1 MPGVSE
7 LLIIDASRPS
17 WALRFKRA
25 FADIGEALRHPET
38 WMALAW
44 QDLRQRYRRS
54 LLGPFWITL
63 TMLVTI
69 VSMGTLYG
77 ILFQQDLHDFMPYL
91 ALGIISWGLIAS
103 LVVDGCNVFTQS
115 DRLIRSV
122 RLPMTVY
129 VAKSVYGNLLT
140 FLHNIL
146 AFVPVLLYFSILP
159 QWRWLAAIP
168 GVLMILLAA
177 VPVDFILGILCA
189 RFRDLQ
195 PIVNSIMQL
204 MFFLTPIFW
213 KPESLGARAHY
224 VHFNPLYL
232 FVDVVRGPIYGY
244 LPDAKTY
251 LGAGV
256 VIVLL
261 YAVAL
266 PLFARYRAR
275 IAFWV

>member
-1 MPGVSE
+1 MTIMNTTTVGPTRPGWDA
-7 LLIIDASRPS
+7 LLRQ
-17 WALRFKRA
+17 AL
-25 FADIGEALRHPET
+25 ADVGEAVRHSEV
-38 WMALAW
+38 WSALAW

-69 VSMGTLYG
+69 GGMGPLYG

-91 ALGIISWGLIAS
+91 ALGIITWGLIS
-103 LVVDGCNVFTQS
+103 PLILEGCTTFVQS

-122 RLPMTVY
+122 KLPMTTY
-129 VAKSVYGNLLT
+129 VAKTVYGNLLI

-146 AFVPVLLYFSILP
+146 AFVPIMLYFSITP
-159 QWRWLAAIP
+159 QWRWLMAVPGVVMIVLAAIP
-168 GVLMILLAA
+168 TG
-177 VPVDFILGILCA
+177 FILGIFCA

-195 PIVNSIMQL
+195 PIVGSVVQL
-204 MFFLTPIFW
+204 AFFLTPIFW
-213 KPESLGARAHY
+213 KADLLGPRAHY
-224 VHFNPLYL
+224 INFNPLYL
-232 FVDVVRGPIYGY
+232 FVEVVRAPIYGY
-244 LPDAKTY
+244 IPGVKTY
-251 LGAGV
+251 IGAGL
-256 VIVLL
+256 VIAVL

>member
-1 MPGVSE
+1 MTIMNSAAVGPT
-7 LLIIDASRPS
+7 RPS
-17 WALRFKRA
+17 WGQLFAPA
-25 FADIGEALRHPET
+25 FADIAAAVRHYEIWT
-38 WMALAW
+38 ALAW

-69 VSMGTLYG
+69 SGMGPLYG
-77 ILFQQDLHDFMPYL
+77 ILFQQEVRDFIPYL
-91 ALGIISWGLIAS
+91 ALGIITWGLIS
-103 LVVDGCNVFTQS
+103 PLILEGCTTFLES

-122 RLPMTVY
+122 KLPMTTY
-129 VAKSVYGNLLT
+129 VAKTVYGNLLT

-146 AFVPVLLYFSILP
+146 AFVPIMLWFGIAP
-159 QWRWLAAIP
+159 EWRWLVAIP

-177 VPVDFILGILCA
+177 IPTGFILGILCA

-195 PIVNSIMQL
+195 PIVSSIVQL
-204 MFFLTPIFW
+204 AFFLTPIFW
-213 KPESLGARAHY
+213 KAELLGPREYLIHY
-224 VHFNPLYL
+224 NPLYL
-232 FVDVVRGPIYGY
+232 FVEMVRAPIYGY
-244 LPDAKTY
+244 VPGVNTY
-251 LGAGV
+251 YASAA
-256 VIVLL
+256 VILVL